1 MGYREQKRVDATS
14 KPLSMFLR
22 CEKPTFLRR
31 VLRTGNSFL
40 ARSRELLLI
49 SSHLKEKKKKKERE
63 RERERERR
71 RKKAKKKPSETI
83 CSLGGFLTE
92 RWRNLFGL
100 VHCTLNVGFHRR
112 HSNIPDRETRRPLFV
127 IGFQDE

>member
-49 SSHLKEKKKKKERE
+49 SSHLNEKKKERKRE
-63 RERERERR
+63 REREIEEEKR
-71 RKKAKKKPSETI
+71 RK
-83 CSLGGFLTE
+83 
-92 RWRNLFGL
+92 RNLRKRYAVSEDFSRNGGEISSVWFTVL
-100 VHCTLNVGFHRR
+100 
-112 HSNIPDRETRRPLFV
+112 
-127 IGFQDE
+127 